1 MFAFKI
7 ENQLNFLPISPPSFL
22 LLVLEGNFLE
32 TFNNRQEYPK
42 VDFLPNFLRNFSNGL
57 RENFVIEIDAEDLDE
72 SEQSDHKESTS
83 HTRFSIDEVDEDSSR
98 GTFSVSD
105 FLEKFVDRLGD
116 TVAAGLST
124 NATKR
129 KCIRAVVNS
138 NVNTTNAQLITTEI
152 EELRRSLTSGLKLLS
167 FLEDFSEDLGGF
179 QPIQQCINTLVQLN
193 SCGRCVRRTPP
204 LCRNVCGAL
213 ARGCYSP
220 IHTGLRAQF
229 ENLWNVTRQLI
240 FLTRRA
246 LQRLAGRGRIFDV
259 DRLTLVS

>member
-1 MFAFKI
+1 M
-7 ENQLNFLPISPPSFL
+7 
-22 LLVLEGNFLE
+22 
-32 TFNNRQEYPK
+32 
-42 VDFLPNFLRNFSNGL
+42 
-57 RENFVIEIDAEDLDE
+57 IEIDAEDLDE
-72 SEQSDHKESTS
+72 SDHEESTS
-83 HTRFSIDEVDEDSSR
+83 HTRFSIDEEDEDSSH

-105 FLEKFVDRLGD
+105 FLETFVDRLGD

-138 NVNTTNAQLITTEI
+138 NVNTTNAQLITSEI

-204 LCRNVCGAL
+204 LCQNVCGAL

-246 LQRLAGRGRIFDV
+246 LQRLAGTGRIFDV